1 MPYRLLPETPSG
13 PDVGEA
19 LHVLL
24 QAYKDGDL
32 TGLAFVAMRRRGRY
46 FTDILGSCV
55 TNATLTRGALG
66 ELTDKAADLQHSVH
80 HDDTR

>member
-1 MPYRLLPETPSG
+1 M
-13 PDVGEA
+13 GEA

-46 FTDILGSCV
+46 ITDSVGSCT

-66 ELTDKAADLQHSVH
+66 ELTDKVAALQHERH

>member
-1 MPYRLLPETPSG
+1 M
-13 PDVGEA
+13 GEA

-46 FTDILGSCV
+46 ITEIVGSCV
-55 TNATLTRGALG
+55 TNATLTRGAIG
-66 ELTDKAADLQHSVH
+66 ELTDKVVAMQHSVH
-80 HDDTR
+80 HNDTR